1 MIEISDGHQSVEITP
16 GVRLVWWKTGDVW
29 SVKIEGPADLDVRRG
44 MTIKELLG
52 VLKPF
57 DNLRGWIPVRYVT
70 TFLMVALD
78 EGKWPSAYARGA
90 GMDRISMSRCLRD
103 IGERSRTGGPG
114 LGLVKAV
121 RDPSN
126 LHRRRVLLTEKGRA
140 LLLLVTGSLSTIVPD
155 RKSAP

>member
-1 MIEISDGHQSVEITP
+1 
-16 GVRLVWWKTGDVW
+16 
-29 SVKIEGPADLDVRRG
+29 
-44 MTIKELLG
+44 MTIEELLG
-52 VLKPF
+52 ALKPF

-140 LLLLVTGSLSTIVPD
+140 LLLLVTGSLGTIEPERNNVD
-155 RKSAP
+155 CTAGDAET

>member
-1 MIEISDGHQSVEITP
+1 
-16 GVRLVWWKTGDVW
+16 
-29 SVKIEGPADLDVRRG
+29 
-44 MTIKELLG
+44 MTIEELRG
-52 VLKPF
+52 ALKPF

-78 EGKWPSAYARGA
+78 EGKWPSAYARDA
-90 GMDRISMSRCLRD
+90 GMDRTSMSRCLRD

-126 LHRRRVLLTEKGRA
+126 LHRRKVLVTEKGRA
-140 LLLLVTGSLSTIVPD
+140 LLLLVTRPPSTIEPD
-155 RKSAP
+155 RENAP

>member
-1 MIEISDGHQSVEITP
+1 
-16 GVRLVWWKTGDVW
+16 
-29 SVKIEGPADLDVRRG
+29 
-44 MTIKELLG
+44 MTIEELLG
-52 VLKPF
+52 ALKPF
-57 DNLRGWIPVRYVT
+57 DNLRGWIPVRYVI
-70 TFLMVALD
+70 ALD

-126 LHRRRVLLTEKGRA
+126 LHRRKVLLTEKGRA
-140 LLLLVTGSLSTIVPD
+140 LLLLVTGSLSTIEPD
-155 RKSAP
+155 RENAP

>member
-1 MIEISDGHQSVEITP
+1 MRERRTIE
-16 GVRLVWWKTGDVW
+16 K
-29 SVKIEGPADLDVRRG
+29 
-44 MTIKELLG
+44 LLWA
-52 VLKPF
+52 LKPF

-78 EGKWPSAYARGA
+78 EGKSPSAYARGA
-90 GMDRISMSRCLRD
+90 GMDLVSMSRCLRD

-126 LHRRRVLLTEKGRA
+126 LHRRKVLLTEEGRA
-140 LLLLVTGSLSTIVPD
+140 LLLLITRSLSTIEPD
-155 RKSAP
+155 RENAP

>member
-1 MIEISDGHQSVEITP
+1 
-16 GVRLVWWKTGDVW
+16 
-29 SVKIEGPADLDVRRG
+29 
-44 MTIKELLG
+44 MTIEELLG
-52 VLKPF
+52 ALKPF
-57 DNLRGWIPVRYVT
+57 DNLRGWIPVRYVI
-70 TFLMVALD
+70 ALD

-103 IGERSRTGGPG
+103 IGETSRTGGPG

-140 LLLLVTGSLSTIVPD
+140 LLLLVTRSPSTIEPD
-155 RKSAP
+155 RDW

>member
-1 MIEISDGHQSVEITP
+1 
-16 GVRLVWWKTGDVW
+16 
-29 SVKIEGPADLDVRRG
+29 
-44 MTIKELLG
+44 MTIEALLG
-52 VLKPF
+52 ALKPF

-70 TFLMVALD
+70 TFLMVARD

-126 LHRRRVLLTEKGRA
+126 LHRRKVLLTEKGRA
-140 LLLLVTGSLSTIVPD
+140 LLLLVTRSPSTIEPY
-155 RKSAP
+155 RENAP

>member
-1 MIEISDGHQSVEITP
+1 MTRLISRGMRIDQSWDGGLIS
-16 GVRLVWWKTGDVW
+16 
-29 SVKIEGPADLDVRRG
+29 RG
-44 MTIKELLG
+44 MTIEELLG
-52 VLKPF
+52 ALKPF

-140 LLLLVTGSLSTIVPD
+140 LLLLVTGSLSTIEPD
-155 RKSAP
+155 RNNVVCTAGDAET

>member
-1 MIEISDGHQSVEITP
+1 
-16 GVRLVWWKTGDVW
+16 
-29 SVKIEGPADLDVRRG
+29 
-44 MTIKELLG
+44 MTIEELRG
-52 VLKPF
+52 ALKPF

-78 EGKWPSAYARGA
+78 EGKWPSAYARAA

-140 LLLLVTGSLSTIVPD
+140 LLLLVTGSLGTIEPERNNVVCTAGD
-155 RKSAP
+155 AET

>member
-1 MIEISDGHQSVEITP
+1 
-16 GVRLVWWKTGDVW
+16 
-29 SVKIEGPADLDVRRG
+29 
-44 MTIKELLG
+44 MTIEELLG
-52 VLKPF
+52 ALKPF
-57 DNLRGWIPVRYVT
+57 DNLRGGIPVRYVI
-70 TFLMVALD
+70 ALD

-126 LHRRRVLLTEKGRA
+126 LHRRRVLLTRRGALSCYSSRA
-140 LLLLVTGSLSTIVPD
+140 
-155 RKSAP
+155 